1 MTYSVFEHS
10 LPIAT
15 QDNPLAEVHA
25 IFDASIARYT
35 VPATKST
42 YKGAKSLVIN
52 FLASDVRFAGK
63 VIRVGQEIDQYFLV
77 HLKNHMDFQ
86 PYSSSYRA
94 TVLSAVRGVLSYA
107 VVNSFYDYR
116 SFLDVVL
123 DPTFRETSTRNSFSE
138 SEFQSFDRALDEEI
152 TFVESK
158 LMSGYIP
165 TGCGRPPDF
174 VGTRFA
180 PGWSDDENNLK
191 WWFENKLDCE
201 PFVYS
206 KTMSHAQKKFYMA
219 AKKHGGTRVLFL
231 RWGVI
236 MGLDAYVIMP
246 FLFKL
251 VTWTGLNAT
260 PAQSL
265 KTTDYIKSH
274 PLTGKPCIYY
284 WKGRGQ
290 GDTDLHEGL
299 LTGNLDKVSAEKQD
313 VMPLEVKQSSK
324 IEEIWNRVLDI
335 TGSIRPEVVD
345 GEEDYLFIYMPT
357 HGPASGQVRNLLQ
370 PNRYMFEWCRYMVD
384 KYDLRDDHGE
394 ALEINISR
402 LRPSL
407 VSRLLGAGV
416 DISVIQAI
424 LGHSDVVTTMRYIAA
439 HNFAPK
445 ARRELHK
452 CLSNI
457 RKNREE
463 QIRHP
468 KEIAMKKTNNPAIIF
483 STATALCLDVYNPP
497 ARIKK
502 ATGWVEGQACTN
514 FNMCL
519 RCSKVVI
526 LEEHLPRLF
535 AMQRGYKF
543 ALENGAGATTHR
555 AVLIQ
560 NLSVLDGILG
570 ENSDFSEEVL
580 CMANQQSKNLE
591 VYTDPFLVRGKH
603 ERG

>member
-10 LPIAT
+10 LPMAT
-15 QDNPLAEVHA
+15 QNDPLVEVA
-25 IFDASIARYT
+25 TIFDASIARYT
-35 VPATKST
+35 APATIST
-42 YKGAKSLVIN
+42 YRGAKGLVMN
-52 FLASDVRFAGK
+52 FLASDPRFAGK
-63 VIRVGQEIDQYFLV
+63 VIRVGHELDQYFLV

-94 TVLSAVRGVLSYA
+94 TVLSAVRGTLSYA
-107 VVNSFYDYR
+107 VVNSFYGYR

-123 DPTFRETSTRNSFSE
+123 DPTFRETSMRNSFTDN
-138 SEFQSFDRALDEEI
+138 EFQQFDKALDDEI
-152 TFVESK
+152 AFVESN
-158 LMSGYIP
+158 LMAGYVPSGK
-165 TGCGRPPDF
+165 GVPPEF

-180 PGWSDDENNLK
+180 PGWSDDEDNLK
-191 WWFENKLDCE
+191 WWFENKLDCK
-201 PFVYS
+201 PFVHS
-206 KTMSHAQKKFYMA
+206 KTMSNAQKKFYLA
-219 AKKHGGTRVLFL
+219 AKKHGGTRALFL

-236 MGLDAYVIMP
+236 LGLDGFVIMP
-246 FLFKL
+246 FMFKL
-251 VTWTGLNAT
+251 VTWTGLNST

-284 WKGRGQ
+284 WKERGQ
-290 GDTDLHEGL
+290 GDTDLHEEL
-299 LTGNLDKVSAEKQD
+299 LTMHLERLSAVRQD
-313 VMPLEVKQSSK
+313 VMPLEEKQSSRIEK
-324 IEEIWNRVLDI
+324 IWSRVVDI
-335 TGSIRPEVVD
+335 TRPIRSELAE

-357 HGPASGQVRNLLQ
+357 YGPATGQVRNLLQ
-370 PNRYMFEWCRYMVD
+370 PNKLISEWCRYMVG
-384 KYDLRDDHGE
+384 KYDLRADRGGT
-394 ALEINISR
+394 LEINISR

-407 VSRLLGAGV
+407 VSRLMGAGV

-424 LGHSDVVTTMRYIAA
+424 LGHSDVITTMRYIDA

-445 ARRELHK
+445 ARREIHK
-452 CLSNI
+452 CISDI

-463 QIRHP
+463 QVRKP
-468 KEIAMKKTNNPAIIF
+468 KPIAMEKTRDPSIIF

-497 ARIKK
+497 ARVRK
-502 ATGWVEGQACTN
+502 AAGWIEGQACTN

-570 ENSDFSEEVL
+570 ENSDFPQAALS
-580 CMANQQSKNLE
+580 MASQQSRDLE
-591 VYTDPFLVRGKH
+591 VYTDPFLVRGKY
-603 ERG
+603 EKR

>member
-10 LPIAT
+10 LPVAT
-15 QDNPLAEVHA
+15 ESDPLAEVAA
-25 IFDASIARYT
+25 IFDANIARYT
-35 VPATKST
+35 APASIST
-42 YKGAKSLVIN
+42 YKGAKGLVMS
-52 FLASDVRFAGK
+52 FLASDPRFAGK
-63 VIRVGQEIDQYFLV
+63 VIHVGQEFDQFFLV

-94 TVLSAVRGVLSYA
+94 TVLSAVRGVLTYA
-107 VVNSFYDYR
+107 VVNSFYGYR

-123 DPTFRETSTRNSFSE
+123 DPMFRETTMRNSFSDN
-138 SEFQSFDRALDEEI
+138 EFQQFDKALDDEI
-152 TFVESK
+152 AFVEGG
-158 LMSGYIP
+158 LMAGYVPSGK
-165 TGCGRPPDF
+165 GVPPEF
-174 VGTRFA
+174 IGTRFA
-180 PGWSDDENNLK
+180 PGWSDDEDNLR
-191 WWFENKLDCE
+191 WWFENKLDCK

-206 KTMSHAQKKFYMA
+206 KTMTQAQKKFHSA

-290 GDTDLHEGL
+290 GDTDLHEGF
-299 LTGNLDKVSAEKQD
+299 LTAHHDNANAEKQD
-313 VMPLEVKQSSK
+313 VMPLEVKQSSHIEK
-324 IEEIWNRVLDI
+324 IWSRILEI
-335 TGSIRPEVVD
+335 TKPIRPELEGSD
-345 GEEDYLFIYMPT
+345 EDYLFIYMPT

-370 PNRYMFEWCRYMVD
+370 PNRYMYEWCRYMVE
-384 KYDLRDDHGE
+384 KYDLRDDRGHS
-394 ALEINISR
+394 LEINISR

-407 VSRLLGAGV
+407 VSKLMSAGV

-424 LGHSDVVTTMRYIAA
+424 LGHSDVITTMRYIDA

-445 ARRELHK
+445 ARSEIHK
-452 CLSNI
+452 CLTNI
-457 RKNREE
+457 RKNREG
-463 QIRHP
+463 QIRQP
-468 KEIAMKKTNNPAIIF
+468 KTIAVEKTNDPAIIF

-497 ARIKK
+497 ARIRK
-502 ATGWVEGQACTN
+502 ATGWIEGQACTN

-555 AVLIQ
+555 AVLLQ
-560 NLSVLDGILG
+560 NLGVLDGILG
-570 ENSDFSEEVL
+570 ENSDFPQGVL
-580 CMANQQSKNLE
+580 SKANQLSRNLE
-591 VYTDPFLVRGKH
+591 IYTDPFLVRGRYEK
-603 ERG
+603 G